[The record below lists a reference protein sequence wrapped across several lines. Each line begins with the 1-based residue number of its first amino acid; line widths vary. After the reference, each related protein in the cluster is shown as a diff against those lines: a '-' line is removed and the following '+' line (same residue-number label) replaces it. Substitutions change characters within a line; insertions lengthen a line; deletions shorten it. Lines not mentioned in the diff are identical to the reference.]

1 MTLAERIEKFNNL
14 MGDIVPPEVKK
25 DLLDKGF
32 FTAPASTKYHGNYE
46 GGLFDHSYM
55 VARYLKKLTEECRL
69 DWQNP
74 RSPLLVGMFHDLCKM
89 DNYQHPVIAETLRR
103 QRKSETIPSGN
114 MLWTLCSRVTAISRS
129 WCWHSIS
136 SSPRKKSC
144 VFAITWELF
153 AISPSGTIIHERC
166 INIQM
171 FCGHTSRYARFPCRG
186 GVGMKARIPNL
197 DFCSIRHNRLSP
209 MTRTSFRRLPR
220 LRRMI
225 AARKST
231 SISVLSVSH
240 RFGVA
245 PVPGSM

>member
-89 DNYQHPVIAETLRR
+89 DSYQHPVIAETLGGEEIRDDF
-103 QRKSETIPSGN
+103 KWEYTTD
-114 MLWTLCSRVTAISRS
+114 TLLKGPCLR
-129 WCWHSIS
+129 HSIS
-136 SSPRKKSC
+136 LTLVS
-144 VFAITWELF
+144 WW
-153 AISPSGTIIHERC
+153 
-166 INIQM
+166 
-171 FCGHTSRYARFPCRG
+171 
-186 GVGMKARIPNL
+186 NL
-197 DFCSIRHNRLSP
+197 T
-209 MTRTSFRRLPR
+209 TRTTLSALITSGISRVSRSKRQRRKP
-220 LRRMI
+220 
-225 AARKST
+225 S
-231 SISVLSVSH
+231 
-240 RFGVA
+240 
-245 PVPGSM
+245 

>member
-32 FTAPASTKYHGNYE
+32 FTAPASIKYHGNYE

-89 DNYQHPVIAETLRR
+89 AATSTRSLPKLSAA
-103 QRKSETIPSGN
+103 RKSETISSGN
-114 MLWTLCSRVTAISRS
+114 TLRTLCSRVTVISRL

-144 VFAITWELF
+144 VFAITWELS
-153 AISPSGTIIHERC
+153 AISPNGTIIHEQC

-171 FCGHTSRYARFPCRG
+171 FCGHTKP
-186 GVGMKARIPNL
+186 I
-197 DFCSIRHNRLSP
+197 CSLL
-209 MTRTSFRRLPR
+209 M
-220 LRRMI
+220 
-225 AARKST
+225 
-231 SISVLSVSH
+231 
-240 RFGVA
+240 
-245 PVPGSM
+245 

>member
-25 DLLDKGF
+25 DMLEKGF

-55 VARYLKKLTEECRL
+55 VARYLKKLTEDCRL

-89 DNYQHPVIAETLRR
+89 DNYQHPVIAETLG
-103 QRKSETIPSGN
+103 GN
-114 MLWTLCSRVTAISRS
+114 TLWTLCSRVTAISRL

-136 SSPRKKSC
+136 SSPRRKSC
-144 VFAITWELF
+144 VFAITWELS
-153 AISPSGTIIHERC
+153 AISPNGTIIHEQC

-171 FCGHTSRYARFPCRG
+171 FCGHTKP
-186 GVGMKARIPNL
+186 I
-197 DFCSIRHNRLSP
+197 CSLL
-209 MTRTSFRRLPR
+209 M
-220 LRRMI
+220 
-225 AARKST
+225 
-231 SISVLSVSH
+231 
-240 RFGVA
+240 
-245 PVPGSM
+245 